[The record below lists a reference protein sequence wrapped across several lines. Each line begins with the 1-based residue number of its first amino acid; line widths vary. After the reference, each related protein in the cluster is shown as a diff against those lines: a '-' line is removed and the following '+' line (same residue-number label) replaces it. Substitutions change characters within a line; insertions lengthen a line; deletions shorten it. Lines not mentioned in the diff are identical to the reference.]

1 MLLLIPKTDAA
12 GVGVGA
18 VLDALSADVRLV
30 VSIELLMRLNCW
42 LRGQR
47 LEITEVQVLLLLIRL
62 LIRSVR
68 FDSGT
73 D

>member
-1 MLLLIPKTDAA
+1 M
-12 GVGVGA
+12 GVGA

>member
-1 MLLLIPKTDAA
+1 MWLLIPKTDAA
-12 GVGVGA
+12 GVGAGA